1 MVAVCAV
8 CGPIP
13 PQPSNTD
20 EGVSKTPSGRQLSGL
35 HFGAVTCLPC
45 RQFFR
50 RAANSRLLP
59 SCRRRG
65 LCAVDATAEPQA
77 WAALGRHCPGCR
89 LKKCFR
95 VGMDLKKVLGEEEKK
110 KRFPKTQK
118 KSQEQKEMMSQ
129 PISPSSPS
137 KSDQSQH
144 VPASFS
150 HSSAF
155 PYMPSPLHFNQP
167 YPPEGGRPHPAEEPA
182 YVEARTCERVPVIQF
197 ARKPAEKN
205 KEDDTDYKVS
215 IGSMTGHNFTG
226 SDEQMVKKYWYK
238 KHLLRVEQ
246 NHGKANALEA
256 FEDISDDVEESI
268 SDISQLKV
276 DDINQLFKKE
286 TEGSDIQTFYNLY
299 FTKEFNVLFMVQRKA
314 AFLKTWYSINMGE
327 YVIKSFIQFSESQ
340 GPLPLPW
347 LEGVQRQFR

>member
-1 MVAVCAV
+1 
-8 CGPIP
+8 
-13 PQPSNTD
+13 
-20 EGVSKTPSGRQLSGL
+20 
-35 HFGAVTCLPC
+35 
-45 RQFFR
+45 
-50 RAANSRLLP
+50 
-59 SCRRRG
+59 
-65 LCAVDATAEPQA
+65 
-77 WAALGRHCPGCR
+77 
-89 LKKCFR
+89 
-95 VGMDLKKVLGEEEKK
+95 MDLKKVLGEEEKK

-155 PYMPSPLHFNQP
+155 PYMPSPLHFNQL

-347 LEGVQRQFR
+347 LEGVQRQFRWAYKKSLRLKYQFRERYLSSSFDMDIVRDVSPSSLVRILSKQLCFTNILPWVVCFSSPTAEEEIDFVLGKHDRKQWQVICLKLVV